1 MCFVPKWKKE
11 WRQCTALCFA
21 GILFT
26 AGFFGLSSAFYYFAS
41 LYCIILHCIILSRA
55 RWPAWQNGKGR
66 SWWLIGGGRE
76 GGQRRQRSLMLK
88 WEILGLGFEESRKI
102 RGGGSLVLKGR
113 VSQRQDIGDDV
124 GENKMMLNFTSWR
137 ENWVKWFQNSKT
149 CNTTSS
155 LLRKFHCHHIMFVIL
170 I

>member
-21 GILFT
+21 GIFFT
-26 AGFFGLSSAFYYFAS
+26 AGFFGLSSAVYYFAS

-66 SWWLIGGGRE
+66 SWWLIGGGR

-102 RGGGSLVLKGR
+102 RGGGSLVLKLKGGYR
-113 VSQRQDIGDDV
+113 SDRILV
-124 GENKMMLNFTSWR
+124 MMSVKIKWCWTSPV
-137 ENWVKWFQNSKT
+137 EGKTGSNGSKT
-149 CNTTSS
+149 AKHATQLLLCLENFIVTTSC
-155 LLRKFHCHHIMFVIL
+155 L
-170 I
+170 